1 MPRSRALAFWWT
13 ASLPAL
19 ALFAAGLGWVLIG
32 QPVQEAARLR
42 QEAKARAE
50 GAALVQACLQ
60 DLRRQYGNT
69 PPLSQAE
76 AQTVQWSD
84 PGLRGERRW
93 TLSGT
98 LRHGQEKG
106 VFDCNGVQAV
116 GGQLTVTYAFG
127 SPWWTPPPD

>member
-1 MPRSRALAFWWT
+1 MPHSRIPAFWWT

-42 QEAKARAE
+42 EEAKARTE

-76 AQTVQWSD
+76 AQMLNWSA
-84 PGLRGERRW
+84 PGPQGEKAW
-93 TLSGT
+93 TLWGT
-98 LRHGQEKG
+98 LWHGQERG
-106 VFDCNGVQAV
+106 IFDCNGIQEA
-116 GGQLTVTYAFG
+116 GGQLRVTYAFG